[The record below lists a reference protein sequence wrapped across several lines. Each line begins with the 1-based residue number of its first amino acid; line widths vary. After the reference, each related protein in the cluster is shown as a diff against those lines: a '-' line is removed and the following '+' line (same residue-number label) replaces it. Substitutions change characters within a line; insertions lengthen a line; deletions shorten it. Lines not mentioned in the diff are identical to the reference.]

1 MSNPFETLE
10 SLRKYEKNPGQSQKF
25 LGKAELFPEQHTNNT
40 YGSAFTLFLTNFFV
54 DRVGTFDEHKDSWV
68 LVYKQEVK
76 KYGTS
81 EYTSKELEDLEDE
94 MPGAIYL
101 PVDKSRRDGLVKSQ
115 PARTV
120 CALRTRNE
128 HMVRIQVR
136 RLGTTNS
143 VMLGYNFRDP
153 AENNKLYKSV
163 LDSGAPETILPY
175 HVRRIFGRRGW
186 KTVLGVTIG
195 YGAPARLVHASTTFE
210 VAIGDDNSWTKWV
223 SIDTLRVW
231 ENDPGNQVDSALVGN
246 DVLDQLAFVHEVVQ
260 GYKFLK
266 VSNEVALTNFIAN
279 LS

>member
-1 MSNPFETLE
+1 
-10 SLRKYEKNPGQSQKF
+10 
-25 LGKAELFPEQHTNNT
+25 
-40 YGSAFTLFLTNFFV
+40 
-54 DRVGTFDEHKDSWV
+54 
-68 LVYKQEVK
+68 EVK

-81 EYTSKELEDLEDE
+81 EYTSKELDDLEDE

-266 VSNEVALTNFIAN
+266 VSNE
-279 LS
+279 